1 MYFQSWDGHVG
12 TPNWRLPG
20 QPNIRAK
27 LNPVTL
33 LHINKAKRFAKQL
46 LSDVI
51 NALASIYCVYC
62 CQNQTALNPK
72 KNSYSALLLTAFPC
86 GMQ

>member
-33 LHINKAKRFAKQL
+33 LHINKAKRFEKQL

-51 NALASIYCVYC
+51 NALASVYC
-62 CQNQTALNPK
+62 CQNQLSTAV
-72 KNSYSALLLTAFPC
+72 YSTLLVTAFPC
-86 GMQ
+86 GKQ